1 MQKYS
6 SIKRS
11 LLKDKKIKEE
21 YDKLKDVTS
30 LIEKII
36 ELRIKNNMSQKEL
49 AKKLGTKQPGIARLE
64 STAINPTVSYLAK
77 IAKVFNK
84 KLSIEFK

>member
-1 MQKYS
+1 MQKYN
-6 SIKRS
+6 SIKRN
-11 LLKDKKIKEE
+11 LLKDKEVKKE
-21 YDKLKDVTS
+21 YDDLQEVFS
-30 LIEKII
+30 LVDKII
-36 ELRIKNNMSQKEL
+36 QMRIKHNMSQAEL

-64 STAINPTVSYLAK
+64 SASINPTVAYLAK

>member
-1 MQKYS
+1 MQKYN
-6 SIKRS
+6 SIKKS
-11 LLKDKKIKEE
+11 LLKDKEVKRE
-21 YDKLKDVTS
+21 YDDLKEVFS
-30 LIEKII
+30 LIDKII
-36 ELRIKNNMSQKEL
+36 DMRIKHNMSQAEL

-64 STAINPTVSYLAK
+64 SAAINPTVSYLAK